1 MVSVNMPMLFKNKVL
16 EIYRC
21 TILYTVTILVSL
33 PLSSYEGI
41 IGCFSFSVPIGEGL
55 SIVNC

>member
-16 EIYRC
+16 EIYKC
-21 TILYTVTILVSL
+21 TVLYSVTILVSL

-41 IGCFSFSVPIGEGL
+41 IGCFSIPIGEGL